1 MSVAC
6 YIVLDKNN
14 PGFDTFVNGKYIAH
28 VWNSLSAFCVRHGL
42 NTPDDFLSQDAA
54 GFLDDFELEQSELL
68 WFEPQTGIEW
78 IDSLTENLQSDSVN
92 FDKESVLLE
101 LDEYRTVL
109 KQAEKNKMK
118 WRFELDV

>member
-1 MSVAC
+1 MKHDESWGEVFN
-6 YIVLDKNN
+6 LFESTN
-14 PGFDTFVNGKYIAH
+14 PKEYGDLIT
-28 VWNSLSAFCVRHGL
+28 
-42 NTPDDFLSQDAA
+42 
-54 GFLDDFELEQSELL
+54 FLDDFELEQSELL